1 MSNLPPLIDRELFFG
16 NPEITS
22 ATLSPDGKYL
32 AFVKPWKDTLNVWV
46 KRREEPFEAARLLTA
61 ETKRP
66 IADYLW
72 TRDGK
77 YIVYVKDKDGD
88 ENFNVYAVDPAAAA
102 TPGSEAPAPRDLTG
116 LEGVQVTLYS
126 APKHEPDILYIGLN
140 DRDKA
145 WHDLYR
151 LRISTGERKL
161 LRKNTEQVAGW
172 FFDLKGNLRLAFRVA
187 DNGDQEILRVDRHR

>member
-1 MSNLPPLIDRELFFG
+1 MPSNSSLPPLIDRELFFG

-46 KRREEPFEAARLLTA
+46 KQREEPFDAARLLTA
-61 ETKRP
+61 ETGRP

-88 ENFNVYAVDPAAAA
+88 ENIKAYAVDP
-102 TPGSEAPAPRDLTG
+102 
-116 LEGVQVTLYS
+116 S
-126 APKHEPDILYIGLN
+126 APPEPDQ
-140 DRDKA
+140 RRRPRA
-145 WHDLYR
+145 
-151 LRISTGERKL
+151 T
-161 LRKNTEQVAGW
+161 
-172 FFDLKGNLRLAFRVA
+172 
-187 DNGDQEILRVDRHR
+187 